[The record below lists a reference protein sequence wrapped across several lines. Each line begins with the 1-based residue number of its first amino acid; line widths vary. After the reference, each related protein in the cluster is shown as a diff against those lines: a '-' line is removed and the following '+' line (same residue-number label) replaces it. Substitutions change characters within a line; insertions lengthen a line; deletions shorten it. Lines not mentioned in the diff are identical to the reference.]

1 MVLGPWLYGCT
12 YWASPFTKTN
22 EGFCGSKKD
31 DLFGLVSFF
40 LFRTKF
46 GGHVPRIL
54 PPKNLSIAK
63 FHEQYKYSNYIMWYK
78 TIINVLEDSKRC
90 LKVLDYIVTTCDS
103 KEVLASG
110 TSKIYNDD

>member
-1 MVLGPWLYGCT
+1 
-12 YWASPFTKTN
+12 
-22 EGFCGSKKD
+22 
-31 DLFGLVSFF
+31 
-40 LFRTKF
+40 
-46 GGHVPRIL
+46 
-54 PPKNLSIAK
+54 
-63 FHEQYKYSNYIMWYK
+63 MWYK